1 MILMHEQAHARHMD
15 NLWRVIAFVTAAVHW
30 FNPLAWVFL
39 KVALAD
45 LELYCDERV
54 LCRLG
59 NEERR
64 TYARALVDSAQAAQG
79 KNVFASAFG
88 GARIRVRLD
97 RILNYRRLS
106 LFSSVAFALLICAI
120 AFVLLTNAK

>member
-1 MILMHEQAHARHMD
+1 
-15 NLWRVIAFVTAAVHW
+15 
-30 FNPLAWVFL
+30 
-39 KVALAD
+39 

-64 TYARALVDSAQAAQG
+64 AYARALVDSAQAAQG

-88 GARIRVRLD
+88 GARIRVRLG